1 ISVVTKD
8 SKVIWKRL
16 LIDGDG
22 AVDNQSIN
30 VLLKNFTKW
39 CNSTGFPEEG
49 YIFTQYQRMLGTSA

>member
-1 ISVVTKD
+1 VVKVLIGNVAYLSITGKD
-8 SKVIWKRL
+8 IWKRL

-22 AVDNQSIN
+22 AGDDQSIN

-49 YIFTQYQRMLGTSA
+49 YV